1 MGDTLAQ
8 VIAPEVP
15 IAPGRDFCGD
25 GLEPV
30 PAKISL
36 PIGGPLPQLC
46 FTDLSSLSR
55 TAKRDGLTLAL
66 SAEEQASA
74 AALGLVEGMPF
85 IIGDDGSYDHHLN
98 RFFRACPTL
107 GVRSMYSLRAYARDI
122 LVWMRFLQERC
133 DGKSLWRAGRD
144 DIAAFH
150 EARRLSD
157 PPFRISAASW
167 NRAVASLDKLYR
179 WALDEKIITTVPF
192 AYRQTWAHPS
202 KPALNQPGTTN
213 CAREKGARKGDT
225 RFLDLEGFNAFRD
238 VGLRGR
244 LPDGRED
251 PAWRGRNGER
261 NALFAELLITTGLR
275 LQEAPSLMVMELPD
289 MAVLS
294 GKPAKSVAFR
304 LAAATAK
311 GGHGRE
317 IRLPVRLIGQL
328 QAHAG
333 IERDIALG
341 RMARNGLGQSDDR
354 AIPVA
359 EYEYRAL
366 RLGPTGR
373 SIQVSVD
380 QLSAADRH
388 RLVDVAT
395 GAPLALWLTEDGR
408 PMSMAAWEVV
418 FLRASARC
426 RAMGFSD
433 MHVTPHM
440 LRHSFAVHMLNLLLR
455 EQIGWVTGEATLPF
469 GPVWRRVIGDPLLK
483 LQRLMGH
490 VRIESSYIYLD
501 HLAEAQEIVD
511 AAVGAFDF
519 GLTAKE
525 VAP

>member
-1 MGDTLAQ
+1 M
-8 VIAPEVP
+8 
-15 IAPGRDFCGD
+15 
-25 GLEPV
+25 
-30 PAKISL
+30 
-36 PIGGPLPQLC
+36 PQLC

-66 SAEEQASA
+66 SADELAGA
-74 AALGLVEGMPF
+74 TTLGLVEGMPF
-85 IIGDDGSYDHHLN
+85 ILGDDGSYDHHLN

-107 GVRSMYSLRAYARDI
+107 GVRSMNSLRAYARDI
-122 LVWMRFLQERC
+122 LVWMRFLQERR
-133 DGKSLWRAGRD
+133 DGKSLWAASRE

-179 WALDEKIITTVPF
+179 WALDEKIITSVPF
-192 AYRQTWAHPS
+192 AYRQSWAYPS
-202 KPALNQPGTTN
+202 KPALSQPGATN
-213 CAREKGARKGDT
+213 CAREKGARKGDV
-225 RFLDLEGFNAFRD
+225 RFLDLEGFKAFRD

-275 LQEAPSLMVMELPD
+275 LQEASSLMVMELPNV
-289 MAVLS
+289 AVMS
-294 GKPAKSVAFR
+294 SQTAKSVAFR

-311 GGHGRE
+311 GGRGRD

-333 IERDIALG
+333 IERDVALG
-341 RMARNGLGQSDDR
+341 RRKRNGLGQREDR
-354 AIPVA
+354 VIPVA
-359 EYEYRAL
+359 GYEHRAL
-366 RLGPTGR
+366 RLSPAGR
-373 SIQVSVD
+373 SPRVTVD

-388 RLVDVAT
+388 RLFDAAT

-408 PMSMAAWEVV
+408 PMSMAAWEAV

-426 RAMGFSD
+426 REMGFGD

-440 LRHSFAVHMLNLLLR
+440 LRHSFAVHMLSLLLR
-455 EQIGWVTGEATLPF
+455 EQIGWVTGEAAHPI
-469 GPVWRRVIGDPLLK
+469 GAAWRRVIGDPLLK

-490 VRIESSYIYLD
+490 ARIESTYIYLD

-511 AAVGAFDF
+511 AAVDAFDL
-519 GLTAKE
+519 GLASKE
-525 VAP
+525 QAR